1 MAGEAILIVDDD
13 PFMRDLLD
21 ESLTELEYR
30 TIPAVTGKEALHALS
45 VNEIH
50 VALIDLSL
58 GDMSGL
64 EIVDSVID
72 GSPDTQIIIMTG
84 YPSIQSAIDA
94 LRRGAQDYII
104 KPFKMPEIHA
114 AVTRS
119 LKNQRLEAEVRVLR
133 RKVRDQEHELLQ
145 LKTRAGTTGAGPR
158 PQGVVRPPARP
169 AGLPGGYGGAHP
181 VLPPPEAPVPGP
193 APAVEP
199 VPPADSTADAEP
211 AQDPPPAAE
220 DV

>member
-13 PFMRDLLD
+13 PFMRDLLA

-30 TIPAVTGKEALHALS
+30 TIPAPTAKDALHAIS
-45 VNEIH
+45 MNEIH

-58 GDMSGL
+58 GDANGL
-64 EIVDSVID
+64 EVVDTIID

-114 AVTRS
+114 AVARS
-119 LKNQRLEAEVRVLR
+119 LKNQRLEAEVRQLR
-133 RKVRDQEHELLQ
+133 RKVRDQEHEILQ
-145 LKTRAGTTGAGPR
+145 LKTRSGGPAPGARAPR
-158 PQGVVRPPARP
+158 PVGRP
-169 AGLPGGYGGAHP
+169 AALPGAYGGGPAVAP
-181 VLPPPEAPVPGP
+181 QPQEAPPPESSP
-193 APAVEP
+193 APAE
-199 VPPADSTADAEP
+199 AEP
-211 AQDPPPAAE
+211 SQTEDASPPQPPE
-220 DV
+220 QSE

>member
-1 MAGEAILIVDDD
+1 MAEEAILIVDDD

-30 TIPAVTGKEALHALS
+30 TIPAATGKEALHALS

-64 EIVDSVID
+64 EIVDAIID

-114 AVTRS
+114 AVARS

-133 RKVRDQEHELLQ
+133 KKVRDQEHELHQ
-145 LKTRAGTTGAGPR
+145 LKARAGSTGPR
-158 PQGVVRPPARP
+158 PQGVRPAARPVGLPSGYGAPAAPPAS
-169 AGLPGGYGGAHP
+169 AA
-181 VLPPPEAPVPGP
+181 PPNESQ
-193 APAVEP
+193 E
-199 VPPADSTADAEP
+199 S
-211 AQDPPPAAE
+211 PPPAE
-220 DV
+220 DE